1 SSRSSP
7 QASPCRAVS
16 DMESPSATAAS
27 PMQCALAAR
36 AGGAR
41 GRRGEGMRAM
51 RRAMIV
57 ATAGAMAFM
66 FGSCS
71 NSKGGCD
78 TNPMGPGCTTTTTT
92 TQPVQTRSVIRTDS
106 CTGIGVNFLCFFDPL
121 TTSQRGDMDVT
132 VDWTFPEDSIQVMV
146 SNGPCTLEQIN
157 ASTCPMIGTSTA
169 SNLPKPRL
177 LTIRGVAAGTYQL
190 YVGNRG

>member
-1 SSRSSP
+1 
-7 QASPCRAVS
+7 
-16 DMESPSATAAS
+16 
-27 PMQCALAAR
+27 
-36 AGGAR
+36 
-41 GRRGEGMRAM
+41 MRAM

-177 LTIRGVAAGTYQL
+177 LTIKGVAAGTYQL
-190 YVGNRG
+190 YVGNRGPKTESVSIQVGLTTPGTASASTSARRESAGGPPYTSQVAAH